1 MAMVEMVFVL
11 PVLLLILFA
20 IAEFGLMFNRWLTL
34 SNAAREGARVG
45 VLFRSPCDGPTVKK
59 AAEDAVKSYAASAN
73 LKDTSTPPFTSS
85 NINVTGMCDTVTRN
99 FKVEVTYPFTL
110 QIPFFASTTIPLK
123 YSSTMRNE

>member
-45 VLFRSPCDGPTVKK
+45 VLFRAPCDGPTVKK
-59 AAEDAVKSYAASAN
+59 EAEDAVKNYAGSVN
-73 LKDTSTPPFTSS
+73 LTLTSS
-85 NINVTGMCDTVTRN
+85 NIFVTGMCDTVTRN
-99 FKVEVTYPFTL
+99 FKVEVTYPFAL
-110 QIPFFASTTIPLK
+110 QIPFFANTTIPLK
-123 YSSTMRNE
+123 YSSTMRNEG